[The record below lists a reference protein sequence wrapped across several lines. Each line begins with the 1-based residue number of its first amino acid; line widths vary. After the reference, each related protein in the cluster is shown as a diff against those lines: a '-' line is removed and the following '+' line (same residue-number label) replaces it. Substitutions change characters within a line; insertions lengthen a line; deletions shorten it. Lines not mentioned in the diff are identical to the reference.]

1 MSMMGEGRHGRNRL
15 SVGAVDGLL
24 QTVDEVTWALPM
36 EPSLTTIGAA
46 IMADRACAMYAAGC
60 LSVSRSNSL
69 LYIMVYRDGH
79 GRKHFLIVARRFWGP
94 P

>member
-1 MSMMGEGRHGRNRL
+1 MGEGRHGRNRP

-60 LSVSRSNSL
+60 
-69 LYIMVYRDGH
+69 
-79 GRKHFLIVARRFWGP
+79 
-94 P
+94 